1 MATMAA
7 KRDYYEVLGVDRSAS
22 DREVADAYRK
32 LAIKHHPDKNPG
44 DEEAVRRFK
53 EAAEAFEVLGD
64 REKRARYDRYGH
76 AGIDGPG
83 GGGPHFNDLN
93 DIFSAFGDI
102 FGEGMF
108 GDFMGGGSR
117 RRRVRKGADVR
128 CDVTLDLLEAARGA
142 KKTIEFDRHEV
153 CTTCDGSGAKP
164 GTSPQACQYC
174 GGRGQ
179 VVQSAGILR
188 VQTTCPAC
196 RGSGSTIKDPC
207 PACRGVGYIPRKIR
221 RDVAIPAGVDNDTQL
236 RLAGEGEPSPDGGP
250 PGDCHCFIHVKE
262 HPLFQREGQHLVCR
276 VPITYTQATLGATI
290 EVPTLNGRE
299 ELKVPAGT
307 QTGEVFKL
315 RGRGMPDPRHRGVGD
330 LLVQTNIEVPKNLTP
345 RQEELLRELA
355 DLEHANV
362 SPHRRSFFEKLK
374 DYFVSEETESRS
386 GSEREARS

>member
-1 MATMAA
+1 
-7 KRDYYEVLGVDRSAS
+7 
-22 DREVADAYRK
+22 
-32 LAIKHHPDKNPG
+32 
-44 DEEAVRRFK
+44 
-53 EAAEAFEVLGD
+53 
-64 REKRARYDRYGH
+64 
-76 AGIDGPG
+76 
-83 GGGPHFNDLN
+83 
-93 DIFSAFGDI
+93 
-102 FGEGMF
+102 
-108 GDFMGGGSR
+108 
-117 RRRVRKGADVR
+117 VRKGADVR
-128 CDVTLDLLEAARGA
+128 CEVTLDLLEAARGA

-153 CTTCDGSGAKP
+153 CTTCNGSGAKP

-196 RGSGSTIKDPC
+196 RGSGSMVKDPC
-207 PACRGVGYIPRKIR
+207 QSCRGAGYVPRKIK

-276 VPITYTQATLGATI
+276 IPISYTQATLGATI

-330 LLVQTNIEVPKNLTP
+330 LLVQTNIETPKTLTQ

-355 DLEHANV
+355 ELEHANV
-362 SPHRRSFFEKLK
+362 SPHRRNFIP
-374 DYFVSEETESRS
+374 EEPEAR
-386 GSEREARS
+386 GGNHREARG